1 MMEEAQRNGAAAAGA
16 AEGGEGGENAG
27 VDLNITAE
35 KRREARR
42 QQASIGLSTV
52 SSQRLVSGMTQ

>member
-1 MMEEAQRNGAAAAGA
+1 MMEEAERNGAAPTGAAAGS
-16 AEGGEGGENAG
+16 EDGSG

-52 SSQRLVSGMTQ
+52 SSQRLVGGMTQ